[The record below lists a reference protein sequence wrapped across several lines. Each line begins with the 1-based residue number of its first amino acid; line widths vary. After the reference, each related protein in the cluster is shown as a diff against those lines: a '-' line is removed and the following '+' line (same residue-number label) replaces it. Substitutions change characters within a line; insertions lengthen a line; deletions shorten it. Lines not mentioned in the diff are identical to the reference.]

1 MRPVQLRSR
10 YRGSSPFGL
19 GLGSAVV
26 TGVLSSSLQ
35 PRSFHFSPKKSSG
48 LGFSTSSSE
57 GLGPHPPHMCTQLV
71 SWPREVVRASMTTCA
86 SPDPW
91 ALHPHVLLALF
102 LPLHLQEPL
111 PAPRP
116 LLQTSRG
123 PAQSQSLCASPE
135 VYCSSRNW

>member
-1 MRPVQLRSR
+1 MMPTQLRSR

-19 GLGSAVV
+19 GLGSAMV
-26 TGVLSSSLQ
+26 TGVLSSCLQ
-35 PRSFHFSPKKSSG
+35 PRRFHFSPKKSSG
-48 LGFSTSSSE
+48 LGSSTSSSE
-57 GLGPHPPHMCTQLV
+57 GLGPLTLHTCTQLV
-71 SWPREVVRASMTTCA
+71 SWPREVVRASMTTRA

-102 LPLHLQEPL
+102 LPLRLQEPL
-111 PAPRP
+111 PCPRP